1 MTDKERIEMLERENE
16 QLKIYLDF
24 FSKQSEI
31 LMRYVLEDIKIRTEQ
46 ANQEVQEFMKN
57 NEE

>member
-1 MTDKERIEMLERENE
+1 MTDKERIAMLECENK
-16 QLKIYLDF
+16 QLKINNKFLSNYSRVLAGF
-24 FSKQSEI
+24 
-31 LMRYVLEDIKIRTEQ
+31 VLEDIKIRTEQ